1 MNIDKLT
8 KWVEQVKN
16 AILVKLAYSY
26 LGSAMM
32 NRFSLYVKLGDEGS
46 YTNNSDIIMVSVTNK
61 EAIHMSLKDLLRV
74 LKFLLYHEC
83 SHVLYTDD
91 EKYRECATSGVEIL
105 GKEAAGK
112 NINLNQQMAFFYM
125 SELMNCIEDG
135 RIENILC
142 NKKPGLK
149 KHRDWYRIKNWNE
162 DQGEPYQDVLIA
174 YLDAL
179 NIIAT
184 MGIYPKDFEN
194 RASTTVVNNM
204 KKCEPLIGSFV
215 ASNTLS
221 EGKQYV
227 EQIIKIIAPDIVD
240 RFDSKLTEEEKRML
254 VEALRKLM
262 EQNNSNASNYKAN
275 ETGNEQPNGPIIAI
289 LTDNAK
295 EEGDNTGKKPD
306 YIIDLRTKKDQSKGS
321 QKQPESDGDSSSNDH
336 EGKSEQEQT
345 PEDGQSGKES
355 NQTEKDSGND
365 MGSKP
370 DKGSNNGQN
379 DESGI
384 NSPEMGEKPGESDTD
399 ASKTKQG
406 KDGNEDNGTKYQKA
420 DNNSGDNPLQ
430 LNKMEDSSPE
440 DQMDGESESSSGTM
454 VGDNSQMSSQR
465 KDQNES
471 NLNES
476 MQSKIDTGSEK
487 KSEQIQESIEEILS
501 DKMEGI
507 ESETDREISKDL
519 EQARKGIELSNK
531 NEENGKYS
539 LTADDINSVNKD
551 LFQSNFHENARSKT
565 YKRKVATSEP
575 IKIRAS
581 RTCQKIKNIIKAKE
595 TEERVEL
602 FSGSLDVNA
611 LGLFCT
617 GKPNVFKEGGI
628 PSDLETCCYIL
639 KDNSGSMDSSFK
651 ENLAIEALSEVES
664 TLKDVMPLKEVAFY
678 ATGNSVYHDVI
689 KEWDDNDASIS
700 YAESYRA
707 SGNYPRECNND
718 AYSIYCAALELIKRP
733 EENKILIVISDGLPS
748 GCNEADVQKAVR
760 FARKNRIFVINF
772 LIGDKRTIENL
783 WERFKNMYET
793 YFCGVN
799 PEKLG
804 NSLFSF
810 LKKYVESL

>member
-8 KWVEQVKN
+8 EWVERVKN
-16 AILVKLAYSY
+16 AILIKLAYSY
-26 LGSAMM
+26 LGTAVM
-32 NRFSLYVKLGDEGS
+32 NRFNLHVKIGDYGS
-46 YTNNSDIIMVSVTNK
+46 FTNNEDTIMVSVT
-61 EAIHMSLKDLLRV
+61 EAEAKQMNLKDLLRV

-83 SHVLYTDD
+83 SHVLYTDFN
-91 EKYRECATSGVEIL
+91 KYKECIL
-105 GKEAAGK
+105 SACSIFEKEAKAKGITLYK
-112 NINLNQQMAFFYM
+112 KAVVEFVQYF
-125 SELMNCIEDG
+125 MNCIEDG

-142 NKKPGLK
+142 NNKPCIIK
-149 KHRDWYRIKNWNE
+149 YRDWYNIKNWME
-162 DQGEPYQDVLIA
+162 DTGEQYPNKINS
-174 YLDAL
+174 YLDGF

-184 MGIYPKDFEN
+184 MGIYPKEFHK
-194 RASTTVVNNM
+194 RAEQSVVDNL
-204 KKCEPLIGSFV
+204 KKCESLIGNFV
-215 ASNTLS
+215 LSNTLT
-221 EGKQYV
+221 EGKKYTDQMV
-227 EQIIKIIAPDIVD
+227 EIIAPDLVD
-240 RFDSKLTEEEKRML
+240 LFAGLTEEQIKELLEAIKQMAEK
-254 VEALRKLM
+254 
-262 EQNNSNASNYKAN
+262 NHINSDNYKAN
-275 ETGNEQPNGPIIAI
+275 EDGTEKPNGPIIAI

-306 YIIDLRTKKDQSKGS
+306 YIIDLRTKKDQGKEP
-321 QKQPESDGDSSSNDH
+321 QEQPESNGDSSSNGN

-345 PEDGQSGKES
+345 PKDGQSEKKSSQIGKVSE
-355 NQTEKDSGND
+355 ND

-379 DESGI
+379 DESGT

-454 VGDNSQMSSQR
+454 VGDNSQTSSQR

-471 NLNES
+471 NQNES
-476 MQSKIDTGSEK
+476 IQSKIDTGSEK
-487 KSEQIQESIEEILS
+487 KSERIQESIEEILS

-507 ESETDREISKDL
+507 EAETDREISKDL
-519 EQARKGIELSNK
+519 EQARKGIELSNR

-565 YKRKVATSEP
+565 YKRKVATSES

-617 GKPNVFKEGGI
+617 GKPNVFKECGI

-651 ENLAIEALSEVES
+651 ENLAIEALSEVEA
-664 TLKDVMPLKEVAFY
+664 TLRDVMPLKEVAFY
-678 ATGNSVYHDVI
+678 ASGNNIYHDVI
-689 KEWDDNDASIS
+689 KEWEDNDALIS
-700 YAESYRA
+700 YAESYKA
-707 SGNYPRECNND
+707 SGNRPRGCNND

-748 GCNEADVQKAVR
+748 GCNETDVQKAVR

-783 WERFKNMYET
+783 WESFKNMYDT

>member
-8 KWVEQVKN
+8 EWVERVRN
-16 AILVKLAYSY
+16 AILIKLAYSY
-26 LGSAMM
+26 LGTDVM
-32 NRFSLYVKLGDEGS
+32 NRFNLYVKIGDYGS
-46 YTNNSDIIMVSVTNK
+46 FTNNEDTIMVSVT
-61 EAIHMSLKDLLRV
+61 EAEAKQMNLKDLLRV

-83 SHVLYTDD
+83 SHVLYTDFN
-91 EKYRECATSGVEIL
+91 KYKECIL
-105 GKEAAGK
+105 SACSIFEKEAKAKGITLYK
-112 NINLNQQMAFFYM
+112 KAVVEFVQYF
-125 SELMNCIEDG
+125 MNCIEDG

-142 NKKPGLK
+142 NNKPGIIK
-149 KHRDWYRIKNWNE
+149 YRDWYNIKNWME
-162 DQGEPYQDVLIA
+162 DTGEQYPNKINS
-174 YLDAL
+174 YLDGF

-184 MGIYPKDFEN
+184 MGIYPKEFHK
-194 RASTTVVNNM
+194 RAEQSVVDNL
-204 KKCEPLIGSFV
+204 KKCESLIGNFV
-215 ASNTLS
+215 LSNTLT
-221 EGKQYV
+221 EGKKYTDQMV
-227 EQIIKIIAPDIVD
+227 EIIAPDLVD
-240 RFDSKLTEEEKRML
+240 LFAGLTEEQIKELLEAIKQMAEK
-254 VEALRKLM
+254 
-262 EQNNSNASNYKAN
+262 NHINSDNYKAN
-275 ETGNEQPNGPIIAI
+275 EDGTEKSNGPIIAI

-306 YIIDLRTKKDQSKGS
+306 YIIDLRTKKDQSKES

-379 DESGI
+379 NESGT
-384 NSPEMGEKPGESDTD
+384 NSSEMGEKPGESDTD

-406 KDGNEDNGTKYQKA
+406 KDGNEDNGTKSQNA
-420 DNNSGDNPLQ
+420 DNNSGDKPLQ
-430 LNKMEDSSPE
+430 LNQMEDFSPE
-440 DQMDGESESSSGTM
+440 DQMKGESESSSGTM
-454 VGDNSQMSSQR
+454 VGDNSQTGSQR
-465 KDQNES
+465 KEGQNNS
-471 NLNES
+471 NQNES
-476 MQSKIDTGSEK
+476 MQSKIDAGSEK
-487 KSEQIQESIEEILS
+487 KSEQMQESIEEILS
-501 DKMEGI
+501 DKMEEI
-507 ESETDREISKDL
+507 EAETDREISKDL

-539 LTADDINSVNKD
+539 LTVDDINSVNKD
-551 LFQSNFHENARSKT
+551 LFQSNFHENAKSKT
-565 YKRKVATSEP
+565 YKRKVVTSEP

-707 SGNYPRECNND
+707 SGNYPRGCNND

>member
-8 KWVEQVKN
+8 EWVERVKN
-16 AILVKLAYSY
+16 AILIKLAYSY
-26 LGSAMM
+26 LGTAVM
-32 NRFSLYVKLGDEGS
+32 NRFNLHVKIGDYGS
-46 YTNNSDIIMVSVTNK
+46 FTNNEDTIMVSVT
-61 EAIHMSLKDLLRV
+61 EAEAKQMNLKDLLRV

-83 SHVLYTDD
+83 SHVLYTDFN
-91 EKYRECATSGVEIL
+91 KYKECIL
-105 GKEAAGK
+105 SACSIFEKEAKAKGITLYK
-112 NINLNQQMAFFYM
+112 KAVVEFVQYF
-125 SELMNCIEDG
+125 MNCIEDG

-142 NKKPGLK
+142 NNKPGIIK
-149 KHRDWYRIKNWNE
+149 YRDWYNIKNWME
-162 DQGEPYQDVLIA
+162 DTGEQYPNKINS
-174 YLDAL
+174 YLDGF

-184 MGIYPKDFEN
+184 MGIYPKEFHK
-194 RASTTVVNNM
+194 RAEQSVVDNL
-204 KKCEPLIGSFV
+204 KKCESLIGNFV
-215 ASNTLS
+215 LSNTLT
-221 EGKQYV
+221 EGKKYTDQMV
-227 EQIIKIIAPDIVD
+227 EIIAPDLVD
-240 RFDSKLTEEEKRML
+240 LFAGLTEEQIKELLEAIKQMAEK
-254 VEALRKLM
+254 
-262 EQNNSNASNYKAN
+262 NHINSDNYKAN
-275 ETGNEQPNGPIIAI
+275 EDGTEKPNGPIIAI

-306 YIIDLRTKKDQSKGS
+306 YIIDLRTKKDQGKEP
-321 QKQPESDGDSSSNDH
+321 QEQPESNGDSSSNGN

-345 PEDGQSGKES
+345 PKDGQSEKKSSQIGKVSE
-355 NQTEKDSGND
+355 ND

-379 DESGI
+379 DESGT

-454 VGDNSQMSSQR
+454 VGDNSQTSSQR

-471 NLNES
+471 NQNES
-476 MQSKIDTGSEK
+476 IQSKIDTGSEK
-487 KSEQIQESIEEILS
+487 KSERIQESIEEILS

-507 ESETDREISKDL
+507 EAETDREISKDL
-519 EQARKGIELSNK
+519 EQARKGIELSNR

-565 YKRKVATSEP
+565 YKRKVATSES

-617 GKPNVFKEGGI
+617 GKPNVFKECGI

-651 ENLAIEALSEVES
+651 ENLAIEALSEVEA
-664 TLKDVMPLKEVAFY
+664 TLRDVMPLKEVAFY
-678 ATGNSVYHDVI
+678 ASGNNIYHDVI
-689 KEWDDNDASIS
+689 KEWEDNDALIS
-700 YAESYRA
+700 YAESYKA
-707 SGNYPRECNND
+707 SGNRPRGCNND

-748 GCNEADVQKAVR
+748 GCNETDVQKAVR

-783 WERFKNMYET
+783 WESFKNMYDT

>member
-8 KWVEQVKN
+8 KWVERVKN
-16 AILVKLAYSY
+16 AILIKLAYSY
-26 LGSAMM
+26 LGTDVM
-32 NRFSLYVKLGDEGS
+32 NRFNLYVKIGDYGS
-46 YTNNSDIIMVSVTNK
+46 FTNNEDTIMVSVT
-61 EAIHMSLKDLLRV
+61 EAEAKQMNLKDLLRV

-83 SHVLYTDD
+83 SHVLYTDFN
-91 EKYRECATSGVEIL
+91 KYKECIL
-105 GKEAAGK
+105 SACSIFEKEAKAKGITLYK
-112 NINLNQQMAFFYM
+112 KAVVEFVQYF
-125 SELMNCIEDG
+125 MNCIEDG

-142 NKKPGLK
+142 NNKPGIIK
-149 KHRDWYRIKNWNE
+149 YRDWYNIKNWME
-162 DQGEPYQDVLIA
+162 DTGEQYPNKINS
-174 YLDAL
+174 YLDGF

-184 MGIYPKDFEN
+184 MGIYPKEFHK
-194 RASTTVVNNM
+194 RAEQSVVDNL
-204 KKCEPLIGSFV
+204 KKCESLIGNFV
-215 ASNTLS
+215 LSNTLT
-221 EGKQYV
+221 EGKKYTDQMV
-227 EQIIKIIAPDIVD
+227 EIIAPDLVD
-240 RFDSKLTEEEKRML
+240 LFAGLTEEQIKELLEAIKQMAEK
-254 VEALRKLM
+254 
-262 EQNNSNASNYKAN
+262 NHINSDNYKAN
-275 ETGNEQPNGPIIAI
+275 EDGTEKPNGPIIAI

-306 YIIDLRTKKDQSKGS
+306 YIIDLRTKKDQGKEP
-321 QKQPESDGDSSSNDH
+321 QEQPESNGDSSSNGN

-345 PEDGQSGKES
+345 PKDGQSEKKSSQIGKVFE
-355 NQTEKDSGND
+355 ND

-379 DESGI
+379 DESGT

-581 RTCQKIKNIIKAKE
+581 RTRQKIKNIIKAKE

-707 SGNYPRECNND
+707 SGNYPRGCNND

>member
-8 KWVEQVKN
+8 EWVERVKN
-16 AILVKLAYSY
+16 AILIKLAYSY
-26 LGSAMM
+26 LGTAVM
-32 NRFSLYVKLGDEGS
+32 NRFNLHVKIGDYGS
-46 YTNNSDIIMVSVTNK
+46 FTNNEDTIMVSVT
-61 EAIHMSLKDLLRV
+61 EAEAKQMNLKDLLRV

-83 SHVLYTDD
+83 SHVLYTDFN
-91 EKYRECATSGVEIL
+91 KYKECIL
-105 GKEAAGK
+105 NACSIFEKEAKAKGITLYK
-112 NINLNQQMAFFYM
+112 KAVVEFVQYF
-125 SELMNCIEDG
+125 MNCIEDG

-142 NKKPGLK
+142 NNKPGIIK
-149 KHRDWYRIKNWNE
+149 YRDWYNIKNWME
-162 DQGEPYQDVLIA
+162 DTGEQYPNKINS
-174 YLDAL
+174 YLDGF

-184 MGIYPKDFEN
+184 MGIYPKEFHK
-194 RASTTVVNNM
+194 RAEQSVVDNL
-204 KKCEPLIGSFV
+204 KKCESLIGNFV
-215 ASNTLS
+215 LSNTLT
-221 EGKQYV
+221 EGKKYTDQMV
-227 EQIIKIIAPDIVD
+227 EIIAPDLVD
-240 RFDSKLTEEEKRML
+240 LFAGLTEEQIKELLEAIKQMAEK
-254 VEALRKLM
+254 
-262 EQNNSNASNYKAN
+262 NHINSDNYKAN
-275 ETGNEQPNGPIIAI
+275 EDGTEKPNGPIIAI

-306 YIIDLRTKKDQSKGS
+306 YIIDLRTKKDQGKEP
-321 QKQPESDGDSSSNDH
+321 QEQPESNGDSSSNGN

-345 PEDGQSGKES
+345 PKDGQSEKKSSQIGKVSE
-355 NQTEKDSGND
+355 ND

-379 DESGI
+379 DESGT

-454 VGDNSQMSSQR
+454 VGDNSQTSSQR

-471 NLNES
+471 NQNES
-476 MQSKIDTGSEK
+476 IQSKIDTGSEK
-487 KSEQIQESIEEILS
+487 KSERIQESIEEILS

-507 ESETDREISKDL
+507 EAETDREISKDL
-519 EQARKGIELSNK
+519 EQARKGIELSNR

-565 YKRKVATSEP
+565 YKRKVATSES

-617 GKPNVFKEGGI
+617 GKPNVFKECGI

-651 ENLAIEALSEVES
+651 ENLAIEALSEVEA
-664 TLKDVMPLKEVAFY
+664 TLRDVMPLKEVAFY
-678 ATGNSVYHDVI
+678 ASGNNIYHDVI
-689 KEWDDNDASIS
+689 KEWEDNDALIS
-700 YAESYRA
+700 YAESYKA
-707 SGNYPRECNND
+707 SGNRPRGCNND

-748 GCNEADVQKAVR
+748 GCNETDVQKAVR

-783 WERFKNMYET
+783 WESFKNMYDT

>member
-8 KWVEQVKN
+8 EWVERVKN
-16 AILVKLAYSY
+16 AILIKLAYSY
-26 LGSAMM
+26 LGTAVM
-32 NRFSLYVKLGDEGS
+32 NRFNLHVKIGDYGS
-46 YTNNSDIIMVSVTNK
+46 FTNNEDTIMVSVT
-61 EAIHMSLKDLLRV
+61 EAEAKQMNLKDLLRV

-83 SHVLYTDD
+83 SHVLYTDFN
-91 EKYRECATSGVEIL
+91 KYKECIL
-105 GKEAAGK
+105 SACSIFEKEAKAKGITLYK
-112 NINLNQQMAFFYM
+112 KAVVEFVQYF
-125 SELMNCIEDG
+125 MNCIEDG

-142 NKKPGLK
+142 NNKPGIIK
-149 KHRDWYRIKNWNE
+149 YRDWYNIKNWME
-162 DQGEPYQDVLIA
+162 DTGEQYPNKINS
-174 YLDAL
+174 YLDGF

-184 MGIYPKDFEN
+184 MGIYPKEFHK
-194 RASTTVVNNM
+194 RAEQSVVDNL
-204 KKCEPLIGSFV
+204 KKCESLIGNFV
-215 ASNTLS
+215 LSNTLT
-221 EGKQYV
+221 EGKKYTDQMV
-227 EQIIKIIAPDIVD
+227 EIIAPDLVD
-240 RFDSKLTEEEKRML
+240 LFAGLTEEQIKELLEAIKQMAEK
-254 VEALRKLM
+254 
-262 EQNNSNASNYKAN
+262 NHINSDNYKAN
-275 ETGNEQPNGPIIAI
+275 EDGTEKPNGPIIAI

-306 YIIDLRTKKDQSKGS
+306 YIIDLRTKKDQGKEP
-321 QKQPESDGDSSSNDH
+321 QEQPESNGDSSSNGN

-345 PEDGQSGKES
+345 PKDGQSEKKSSQIGKVSE
-355 NQTEKDSGND
+355 ND

-379 DESGI
+379 DESGT

-454 VGDNSQMSSQR
+454 VGDNSQTSSQR

-471 NLNES
+471 NQNES
-476 MQSKIDTGSEK
+476 IQSKIDTGSEK
-487 KSEQIQESIEEILS
+487 KSERIQESIEEILS
-501 DKMEGI
+501 DKIEGI
-507 ESETDREISKDL
+507 EAETDREISKDL
-519 EQARKGIELSNK
+519 EQARKGIELSNR

-565 YKRKVATSEP
+565 YKRKVATSES

-617 GKPNVFKEGGI
+617 GKPNVFKECGI

-651 ENLAIEALSEVES
+651 ENLAIEALSEVEA
-664 TLKDVMPLKEVAFY
+664 TLRDVMPLKEVAFY
-678 ATGNSVYHDVI
+678 ASGNNIYHDVI
-689 KEWDDNDASIS
+689 KEWEDNDALIS
-700 YAESYRA
+700 YAESYKA
-707 SGNYPRECNND
+707 SGNRPRGCNND

-748 GCNEADVQKAVR
+748 GCNETDVQKAVR

-783 WERFKNMYET
+783 WESFKNMYDT

>member
-8 KWVEQVKN
+8 EWVERVKN
-16 AILVKLAYSY
+16 AILIKLAYSY
-26 LGSAMM
+26 LGTAVM
-32 NRFSLYVKLGDEGS
+32 NRFNLHVKIGDYGS
-46 YTNNSDIIMVSVTNK
+46 FTNNEDTIMVSVT
-61 EAIHMSLKDLLRV
+61 EAEAKQMNLKDLLRV

-83 SHVLYTDD
+83 SHVLYTDFN
-91 EKYRECATSGVEIL
+91 KYKECIL
-105 GKEAAGK
+105 SACSIFEKEAKAKGITLYK
-112 NINLNQQMAFFYM
+112 KAVVEFVQYF
-125 SELMNCIEDG
+125 MNCIEDG

-142 NKKPGLK
+142 NNKPGIIK
-149 KHRDWYRIKNWNE
+149 YRDWYNIKNWME
-162 DQGEPYQDVLIA
+162 DTGEQYPNKINS
-174 YLDAL
+174 YLDGF

-184 MGIYPKDFEN
+184 MGIYPKEFHK
-194 RASTTVVNNM
+194 RAEQSVVDNL
-204 KKCEPLIGSFV
+204 KKCESLIGNFV
-215 ASNTLS
+215 LSNTLT
-221 EGKQYV
+221 EGKKYTDQMV
-227 EQIIKIIAPDIVD
+227 EIIAPDLVD
-240 RFDSKLTEEEKRML
+240 LFAGLTEEQIKELLEAIKQMAEK
-254 VEALRKLM
+254 
-262 EQNNSNASNYKAN
+262 NHINSDNYKAN
-275 ETGNEQPNGPIIAI
+275 EDGTEKPNGPIIAI

-306 YIIDLRTKKDQSKGS
+306 YIIDLRTKKDQGKEP
-321 QKQPESDGDSSSNDH
+321 QEQPESNGDSSSNGN

-345 PEDGQSGKES
+345 PKDGQSEKKSSQIGKVSE
-355 NQTEKDSGND
+355 ND

-379 DESGI
+379 DESGT

-454 VGDNSQMSSQR
+454 VGDNSQTSSQR

-471 NLNES
+471 NQNES
-476 MQSKIDTGSEK
+476 IQSKIDTGSEK
-487 KSEQIQESIEEILS
+487 KSERIQESIEEILS

-507 ESETDREISKDL
+507 EAETDREISKDL
-519 EQARKGIELSNK
+519 EQARKGIELSNR

-565 YKRKVATSEP
+565 YKRKVATSES

-617 GKPNVFKEGGI
+617 GKPNVFKECGI

-651 ENLAIEALSEVES
+651 ENLAIEALSEVEA
-664 TLKDVMPLKEVAFY
+664 TLRDVIPLKEVAFY
-678 ATGNSVYHDVI
+678 ASGNNIYHDVI
-689 KEWDDNDASIS
+689 KEWEDNDALIS
-700 YAESYRA
+700 YAESYKA
-707 SGNYPRECNND
+707 SGNRPRGCNND

-748 GCNEADVQKAVR
+748 GCNETDVQKAVR

-783 WERFKNMYET
+783 WESFKNMYDT

>member
-8 KWVEQVKN
+8 EWVERVKN
-16 AILVKLAYSY
+16 AILIKLAYSY
-26 LGSAMM
+26 LGTAVM
-32 NRFSLYVKLGDEGS
+32 NRFNLHVKIGDYGS
-46 YTNNSDIIMVSVTNK
+46 FTNNEDTIMVSVT
-61 EAIHMSLKDLLRV
+61 EAEAKRMNLKDLLRV

-83 SHVLYTDD
+83 SHVLYTDFN
-91 EKYRECATSGVEIL
+91 KYKECIL
-105 GKEAAGK
+105 SACSIFEKEAKAKGITLYK
-112 NINLNQQMAFFYM
+112 KAVVEFVQYF
-125 SELMNCIEDG
+125 MNCIEDG

-142 NKKPGLK
+142 NNKPGII
-149 KHRDWYRIKNWNE
+149 KHRDWYRIKNWME
-162 DQGEPYQDVLIA
+162 DTGEQYPNKIDSYFDGF
-174 YLDAL
+174 

-184 MGIYPKDFEN
+184 MGIYPKEFHK
-194 RASTTVVNNM
+194 RAEQSVVDNL
-204 KKCEPLIGSFV
+204 KRCESLIGNFV
-215 ASNTLS
+215 LSNTLT
-221 EGKQYV
+221 EGKKYTDQMV
-227 EQIIKIIAPDIVD
+227 EIIAPDLVD
-240 RFDSKLTEEEKRML
+240 LFAGLTEEQIKELLEAIKQMAEK
-254 VEALRKLM
+254 
-262 EQNNSNASNYKAN
+262 NHINSDNYKAN
-275 ETGNEQPNGPIIAI
+275 EDGTEKPNGPIIAI

-306 YIIDLRTKKDQSKGS
+306 YIIDLRTKKDQGKEP
-321 QKQPESDGDSSSNDH
+321 QEQPESNGDSSSNGN
-336 EGKSEQEQT
+336 EGKSEREQT
-345 PEDGQSGKES
+345 PKDGQSEKESSQIGKES
-355 NQTEKDSGND
+355 END

-379 DESGI
+379 DESGT

-440 DQMDGESESSSGTM
+440 DQIDGESESSSGTM
-454 VGDNSQMSSQR
+454 VGDNSQTSSQR

-471 NLNES
+471 NQNGS
-476 MQSKIDTGSEK
+476 MQSKIDTESDK
-487 KSEQIQESIEEILS
+487 KSKRIQESIEEILS

-507 ESETDREISKDL
+507 EAETDREISKDL
-519 EQARKGIELSNK
+519 EQARKGIELSNGK
-531 NEENGKYS
+531 EENGKYS

-611 LGLFCT
+611 IGLFCT
-617 GKPNVFKEGGI
+617 GKPNVFKECGI

-651 ENLAIEALSEVES
+651 ENLAIEALSEVEA
-664 TLKDVMPLKEVAFY
+664 TLRDVMPLKEVAFY
-678 ATGNSVYHDVI
+678 ASGINIYHDVI
-689 KEWDDNDASIS
+689 KEWEDNDALIS
-700 YAESYRA
+700 YAESYKA
-707 SGNYPRECNND
+707 SGNRPRGCNND

-748 GCNEADVQKAVR
+748 GCNETDVQKAVR

-783 WERFKNMYET
+783 WESFKNMYDT